1 MTPQEKKLGS
11 ENDSTSSGLDLLLSN
26 ATDELGLHDNRF
38 VDMAS
43 AQKLEHSVLGEV
55 DHRSLGGILGSLL
68 LSLSGNQTPNLIE
81 VHGGAVVSLTV
92 QVVVSHTDL
101 SEVSRVARKVRE
113 RSQITYNLSK
123 RMRRCCRPPALPR
136 PEGWQRCLPTHY
148 SFRPTPYQYD
158 RDQRWRVLWPFCSYG
173 NE

>member
-1 MTPQEKKLGS
+1 MIDNTSPSRLSS
-11 ENDSTSSGLDLLLSN
+11 EDDSTSSSLNLLLSN
-26 ATDELGLHDNRF
+26 AADELGLHDHRS

-43 AQKLEHSVLGEV
+43 SQELEHSVLSEV
-55 DHRSLGGILGSLL
+55 DHRGLGGVLGSLL

-113 RSQITYNLSK
+113 KSQITYNLSK
-123 RMRRCCRPPALPR
+123 RMRRCCIPPALPR

-148 SFRPTPYQYD
+148 PIRQTPYQYD
-158 RDQRWRVLWPFCSYG
+158 RDQR
-173 NE
+173 